1 MDYIYLILGLF
12 LLTVGGE
19 FLVKGSVSL
28 ALRLKIS
35 TLVVGITVVSFAT
48 SAPELLVSLDAALD
62 GHTDISLGNIIG
74 SNIANIGLVLG
85 FTALIFP
92 LNITNDTYKTNYPML
107 LGVSLVFV
115 LLIYQF
121 QAVQFWMGALFVL
134 SLLIF
139 IFLIIR
145 SSRKNNLNTS
155 NQTEQLS
162 KQEVKSYPVWKSTI
176 YLVLGGLALY
186 YGADFLINGAI
197 AIAREWG
204 VTERVI
210 SISVIAIGTSV
221 PELAASVVAAVRK
234 EENLAIGNL
243 LGSNIF
249 NVLAVL
255 GITSL
260 VTDLI
265 VVDPKIY
272 TKDIWIMLGFVI
284 ILYPVMR
291 VFSKSTINRLEGSVM
306 FLAYILYIYFL

>member
-1 MDYIYLILGLF
+1 MDYIYLILGLS
-12 LLTVGGE
+12 LLAVGGE

-35 TLVVGITVVSFAT
+35 TLVVGMTVASFAT
-48 SAPELLVSLDAALD
+48 SAPELLVSLDAAL
-62 GHTDISLGNIIG
+62 GGYSDISLGNVIG

-85 FTALIFP
+85 LTALIFP

-121 QAVQFWMGALFVL
+121 HAIQFWMGALFVL

-139 IFLIIR
+139 VFLILR
-145 SSRKNNLNTS
+145 SSRKKGVQAAQEDEFL
-155 NQTEQLS
+155 E
-162 KQEVKSYPVWKSTI
+162 EVKSYPVWKSTT

-197 AIAREWG
+197 PIAREWG

-210 SISVIAIGTSV
+210 SISVVAIGTSV

-234 EENLAIGNL
+234 EESLAIGNL

-260 VTDLI
+260 VTDLP
-265 VVDPKIY
+265 VGDAKIY
-272 TKDIWIMLGFVI
+272 TKDIWMMLGFVLL
-284 ILYPVMR
+284 LYPVMR
-291 VFSKSTINRLEGSVM
+291 VYSKSTINRLEGSVM
-306 FLAYILYIYFL
+306 LLAYIAYIYFL

>member
-1 MDYIYLILGLF
+1 VDYIYLILGLF

-35 TLVVGITVVSFAT
+35 TLVVGMTVVSLAT

-62 GHTDISLGNIIG
+62 GHPDISLGNIIG

-115 LLIYQF
+115 ILIYQF

-155 NQTEQLS
+155 NETEQLS
-162 KQEVKSYPVWKSTI
+162 KEEVKSFPVWKSTI
-176 YLVLGGLALY
+176 YLLLGGLALY
-186 YGADFLINGAI
+186 YGSDFLINSAI

-210 SISVIAIGTSV
+210 SISLVAIGTSV

-234 EENLAIGNL
+234 EENIAIGNL

-260 VTDLI
+260 VTDI
-265 VVDPKIY
+265 AVEDPKIY
-272 TKDIWIMLGFVI
+272 TKDVWIMLGFVI
-284 ILYPVMR
+284 LLYPVMR
-291 VFSKSTINRLEGSVM
+291 VFTKSTINRLEGSVM

>member
-1 MDYIYLILGLF
+1 MDYIYLILGLS
-12 LLTVGGE
+12 LLAVGGE
-19 FLVKGSVSL
+19 CLVKGSVSL

-35 TLVVGITVVSFAT
+35 SLVIGMTVVSFAT
-48 SAPELLVSLDAALD
+48 SAPELLVSLDAAL
-62 GHTDISLGNIIG
+62 GGYPDISLGNVIG

-92 LNITNDTYKTNYPML
+92 LNITNDTYITNYPML

-121 QAVQFWMGALFVL
+121 RAIQFWMGAFFVL
-134 SLLIF
+134 FLLIF
-139 IFLIIR
+139 VFLIIR
-145 SSRKNNLNTS
+145 SSRKKGVQAAQDDEFL
-155 NQTEQLS
+155 E
-162 KQEVKSYPVWKSTI
+162 KVKSYPVWKSTT
-176 YLVLGGLALY
+176 YLVFGGLALY

-197 AIAREWG
+197 SIAREWG

-210 SISVIAIGTSV
+210 SISVVAIGTSV

-234 EENLAIGNL
+234 EESLAIGNL

-260 VTDLI
+260 VTDLP
-265 VVDPKIY
+265 VGDVKIF

-284 ILYPVMR
+284 LLYPVMR
-291 VFSKSTINRLEGSVM
+291 VYSKSTINRIEGCVM
-306 FLAYILYIYFL
+306 LLAYIAYIYFL

>member
-1 MDYIYLILGLF
+1 MDYIYLILGLS
-12 LLTVGGE
+12 LLAFGGE

-35 TLVVGITVVSFAT
+35 TLVVGMTVLSFAT
-48 SAPELLVSLDAALD
+48 SAPELLVSLDAALS
-62 GHTDISLGNIIG
+62 GYPDISLGNVIG

-92 LNITNDTYKTNYPML
+92 LNVTKETYKTNYPML

-121 QAVQFWMGALFVL
+121 HAIQFWMGALFVL

-139 IFLIIR
+139 VFLILR
-145 SSRKNNLNTS
+145 TSRKKGVQAAQKDDFL
-155 NQTEQLS
+155 E
-162 KQEVKSYPVWKSTI
+162 EVKSYPAWKSIT

-210 SISVIAIGTSV
+210 SITVVAIGTSV
-221 PELAASVVAAVRK
+221 PELAASVVAAIRK
-234 EENLAIGNL
+234 EESLAIGNL

-260 VTDLI
+260 VTDLP
-265 VVDPKIY
+265 VEDAKIY
-272 TKDIWIMLGFVI
+272 TKDIWMMLGFI
-284 ILYPVMR
+284 LLLYPIMR
-291 VFSKSTINRLEGSVM
+291 VYSKSTINRLEGSVM
-306 FLAYILYIYFL
+306 LLAYIAYIYFL

>member
-35 TLVVGITVVSFAT
+35 TLVVGMTVVSFAT

-62 GHTDISLGNIIG
+62 GHPDISLGNIIG

-115 LLIYQF
+115 ILIYQF

-145 SSRKNNLNTS
+145 SSRKNNLNIS
-155 NQTEQLS
+155 NEIEQLS
-162 KQEVKSYPVWKSTI
+162 KEEVKSFPVWKSTI
-176 YLVLGGLALY
+176 YLLLGGLALY
-186 YGADFLINGAI
+186 YGSDFLINGAI

-210 SISVIAIGTSV
+210 SISLVAIGTSV

-260 VTDLI
+260 VTDI
-265 VVDPKIY
+265 AVEDPKIY
-272 TKDIWIMLGFVI
+272 TKDVWIMLGFVI
-284 ILYPVMR
+284 LLYPVMR
-291 VFSKSTINRLEGSVM
+291 VFTKSTINRLEGSVM

>member
-1 MDYIYLILGLF
+1 MDYIYLILGLS
-12 LLTVGGE
+12 LLAVGGE

-35 TLVVGITVVSFAT
+35 TLVVGMTVVSFAT
-48 SAPELLVSLDAALD
+48 SAPELLVSLDAAL
-62 GHTDISLGNIIG
+62 GGYPDISLGNVIG

-92 LNITNDTYKTNYPML
+92 LNISNDTYKTNYPML
-107 LGVSLVFV
+107 LGVSLVFL

-121 QAVQFWMGALFVL
+121 HAIQFWMGSLFVL

-145 SSRKNNLNTS
+145 SSRKKGI
-155 NQTEQLS
+155 QLS
-162 KQEVKSYPVWKSTI
+162 QDDKFLEKVKSYPIWKSSV

-197 AIAREWG
+197 PIAREWG
-204 VTERVI
+204 VTERII
-210 SISVIAIGTSV
+210 SISVVAIGTSV
-221 PELAASVVAAVRK
+221 PELAASIVAAVRK
-234 EENLAIGNL
+234 EESLAIGNL

-249 NVLAVL
+249 NILAVL
-255 GITSL
+255 GFTSL
-260 VTDLI
+260 VTDLPI
-265 VVDPKIY
+265 GDAKIY
-272 TKDIWIMLGFVI
+272 TKDIWVMLGFVLL
-284 ILYPVMR
+284 LYPVMR

-306 FLAYILYIYFL
+306 LLAYIIYIYFL

>member
-1 MDYIYLILGLF
+1 MDYIYLILGLS
-12 LLTVGGE
+12 LLAVGGE

-35 TLVVGITVVSFAT
+35 TLVVGMTVVSFAT
-48 SAPELLVSLDAALD
+48 SAPELLVSLDAALA
-62 GHTDISLGNIIG
+62 GYSDISLGNIIG

-85 FTALIFP
+85 ITALIFP
-92 LNITNDTYKTNYPML
+92 LNVTNDTYKTNYPML
-107 LGVSLVFV
+107 LGVSLAFV

-121 QAVQFWMGALFVL
+121 HAIQFWMGALFVL

-139 IFLIIR
+139 VFFIIR
-145 SSRKNNLNTS
+145 SSRKKSVQAAQDDEFL
-155 NQTEQLS
+155 E
-162 KQEVKSYPVWKSTI
+162 EVKSYTIWKSTT

-186 YGADFLINGAI
+186 YGADFLINGTI

-204 VTERVI
+204 VTERII
-210 SISVIAIGTSV
+210 SISVVAIGTSV

-234 EENLAIGNL
+234 EESLAIGNL

-260 VTDLI
+260 VIDLP
-265 VVDPKIY
+265 VGDAKIY
-272 TKDIWIMLGFVI
+272 TKDIWMMLGFVLL
-284 ILYPVMR
+284 LYPVMR
-291 VFSKSTINRLEGSVM
+291 VYSKSTINRLEGSVM
-306 FLAYILYIYFL
+306 LLAYIAYIYLL

>member
-155 NQTEQLS
+155 NETEQLS
-162 KQEVKSYPVWKSTI
+162 KEEVKSYPVWKSTI

-260 VTDLI
+260 VTDI
-265 VVDPKIY
+265 AVEDPKIY
-272 TKDIWIMLGFVI
+272 TKDVWIMLGFVI
-284 ILYPVMR
+284 LLYPVMR
-291 VFSKSTINRLEGSVM
+291 VFTKSTINRFEGSVM

>member
-1 MDYIYLILGLF
+1 MDYIYLILGLS
-12 LLTVGGE
+12 LLAVGGE

-35 TLVVGITVVSFAT
+35 TLVVGMTVVSFAT
-48 SAPELLVSLDAALD
+48 SAPELLVSLNAALSEYPD
-62 GHTDISLGNIIG
+62 FSLGNVIG

-121 QAVQFWMGALFVL
+121 QAIRFWMGVLFVL

-139 IFLIIR
+139 VFFILR
-145 SSRKNNLNTS
+145 SSRKKGMQKAQEDEIL
-155 NQTEQLS
+155 E
-162 KQEVKSYPVWKSTI
+162 EVKSYPIWKSTT

-186 YGADFLINGAI
+186 YGADFLINGAVS
-197 AIAREWG
+197 IARKWA
-204 VTERVI
+204 VSDRVI
-210 SISVIAIGTSV
+210 SISVVAIGTSI
-221 PELAASVVAAVRK
+221 PELAASLVAAVRK
-234 EENLAIGNL
+234 EESLAIGNL

-260 VTDLI
+260 VTDLS
-265 VVDPKIY
+265 VSDAKIY
-272 TKDIWIMLGFVI
+272 TEDIWIMLGFVLL
-284 ILYPVMR
+284 LYPVMR
-291 VFSKSTINRLEGSVM
+291 VYSKSTINRIEGSVM
-306 FLAYILYIYFL
+306 LLAYIAYIYFLY

>member
-1 MDYIYLILGLF
+1 MDYFYLILGLVF
-12 LLTVGGE
+12 LAVGGE

-35 TLVVGITVVSFAT
+35 TLVVGMTVVSFAT
-48 SAPELLVSLDAALD
+48 SAPELLVSLDAAL
-62 GHTDISLGNIIG
+62 GGYPDISLGNVIG

-85 FTALIFP
+85 FTALICP
-92 LNITNDTYKTNYPML
+92 LNVTNDTYRTNYPML
-107 LGVSLVFV
+107 LGVSLAFV

-121 QAVQFWMGALFVL
+121 HAIQFWMGGLFVI
-134 SLLIF
+134 SLIIF
-139 IFLIIR
+139 GFLIIR
-145 SSRKNNLNTS
+145 SSRRKGMQAAQDDEL
-155 NQTEQLS
+155 L
-162 KQEVKSYPVWKSTI
+162 QEVIDYSLWQSFT
-176 YLVLGGLALY
+176 YLLLGGVALY
-186 YGADFLINGAI
+186 YGADFLIDGAI

-210 SISVIAIGTSV
+210 SISVVAIGTSV

-234 EENLAIGNL
+234 EESLAIGNL

-260 VTDLI
+260 VTDI
-265 VVDPKIY
+265 PVEDTKII
-272 TKDIWIMLGFVI
+272 TKDIWMMLGFVLL
-284 ILYPVMR
+284 LYPVMR

-306 FLAYILYIYFL
+306 LLAYILYIYFL

>member
-1 MDYIYLILGLF
+1 MDYIYLILGLS

-35 TLVVGITVVSFAT
+35 TLVVGMTVVSFAT
-48 SAPELLVSLDAALD
+48 SAPELLVSLDAALS
-62 GHTDISLGNIIG
+62 GYPDISLGNIIG

-115 LLIYQF
+115 ILIYQF
-121 QAVQFWMGALFVL
+121 HAVQFWMGALFVL

-155 NQTEQLS
+155 NETEQLS
-162 KQEVKSYPVWKSTI
+162 KEEVKSFPVWKSTI
-176 YLVLGGLALY
+176 YLLLGGLALY
-186 YGADFLINGAI
+186 YGSDFLINGAI

-210 SISVIAIGTSV
+210 SISLVAIGTSV

-260 VTDLI
+260 VTDI
-265 VVDPKIY
+265 AVEDPKIY
-272 TKDIWIMLGFVI
+272 TKDVWIMLGFVI
-284 ILYPVMR
+284 LLYPVMR
-291 VFSKSTINRLEGSVM
+291 VFTKSTINRFEGSVM